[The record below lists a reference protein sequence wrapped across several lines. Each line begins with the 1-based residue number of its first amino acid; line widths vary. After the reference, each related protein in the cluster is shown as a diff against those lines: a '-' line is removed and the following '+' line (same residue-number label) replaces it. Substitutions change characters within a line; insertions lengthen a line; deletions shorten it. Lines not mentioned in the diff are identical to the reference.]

1 MYISNKIKLEYLDE
15 CRQRFKS
22 EDIPN
27 SNSLLPQTVE
37 YYDLDVKYENY
48 SSVKMY
54 PFIIVPDKKTSIMP
68 YRIHKRSYSRGV
80 QEALFEQFL
89 YRFIKVPYQVRG
101 DICVVNDLDLFYE
114 PDIAIVCH
122 NKPYVHIDIEIDEP
136 YSVNNEP
143 IHYIEC
149 DNDQKR
155 NKYFVDN
162 GWIVIRFSERQI
174 TLYPKGCLNVIED
187 VLSSV
192 DPTYLPEDISLN
204 EQIVSECHWS
214 LEEARQMIA
223 TDERSKYLGTNIV
236 QKNVHNSGGTFQKQQ
251 LTESEIRVRAEVKSQ
266 KGSDLQMEETQQ
278 LSFSAQIDKNE
289 SWWRRILHCLVIFK
303 NR

>member
-1 MYISNKIKLEYLDE
+1 M
-15 CRQRFKS
+15 
-22 EDIPN
+22 
-27 SNSLLPQTVE
+27 
-37 YYDLDVKYENY
+37 
-48 SSVKMY
+48 
-54 PFIIVPDKKTSIMP
+54 
-68 YRIHKRSYSRGV
+68 
-80 QEALFEQFL
+80 
-89 YRFIKVPYQVRG
+89 
-101 DICVVNDLDLFYE
+101 
-114 PDIAIVCH
+114 
-122 NKPYVHIDIEIDEP
+122 
-136 YSVNNEP
+136 
-143 IHYIEC
+143 
-149 DNDQKR
+149 
-155 NKYFVDN
+155 
-162 GWIVIRFSERQI
+162 
-174 TLYPKGCLNVIED
+174 
-187 VLSSV
+187 SSV

-236 QKNVHNSGGTFQKQQ
+236 QKNVHNSGGTLQKQQ